1 MTANRIHAVTPMTIP
16 TTVPAREVPLEDVS
30 GATPARVHRLII
42 GEVIHDTVHT
52 PITENVT

>member
-16 TTVPAREVPLEDVS
+16 TTVPAREVPLEDVC
-30 GATPARVHRLII
+30 GATPATVHRLII
-42 GEVIHDTVHT
+42 EVIYDTVHT